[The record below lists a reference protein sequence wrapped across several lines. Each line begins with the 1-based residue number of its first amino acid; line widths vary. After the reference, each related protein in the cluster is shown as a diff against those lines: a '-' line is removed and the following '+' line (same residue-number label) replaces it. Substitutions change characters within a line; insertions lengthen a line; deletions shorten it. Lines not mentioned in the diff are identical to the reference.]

1 MNKNEL
7 IDKVFDEVLYYAVSL
22 AEEEMMKELENNL
35 DEKVEFSK
43 EHVANMQKIFKVYR
57 QKLFCKKIVDI
68 TKRVAIFFI
77 IISVVGAISIMSVE
91 AWRLKILN
99 FFIEVKDNHSD
110 IYLKEGMSDNNS
122 YKIADITFGYIPDGF
137 TVENTNNTK
146 NNLFVQFTNGNNLY
160 FSLNI
165 NDVDANLSIDT
176 ENADFKKIF
185 LNGVEALLSEKGTIK
200 ILVWHNDKYMF
211 TLIGNIETS
220 ELIKIAENIK
230 K

>member
-1 MNKNEL
+1 LNKNEL
-7 IDKVFDEVLYYAVSL
+7 IDKAFDEILYYAAPL
-22 AEEEMMKELENNL
+22 AEEEMMKELKNDL
-35 DEKVEFSK
+35 DEEVEFSK
-43 EHVANMQKIFKVYR
+43 EHVANMKKIFKVYR
-57 QKLFCKKIVDI
+57 QKLFYKKMVAV

-91 AWRLKILN
+91 AWRIKILN

-110 IYLKEGMSDNNS
+110 IHLREEMSDNNS
-122 YKIADITFGYIPDGF
+122 YKVADITFEYIPDGF

-146 NNLFVQFTNGNNLY
+146 NNLFIQFTNENNLY

-165 NDVDANLSIDT
+165 NDVDVNLSIDT
-176 ENADFKKIF
+176 ENANFKKIF
-185 LNGVEALLSEKGTIK
+185 LNRVEALLSEKDTIK

>member
-57 QKLFCKKIVDI
+57 QKLFYKKMVAV

-91 AWRLKILN
+91 AWRIKILN

-110 IYLKEGMSDNNS
+110 IHLREEMSDNNS
-122 YKIADITFGYIPDGF
+122 YKVADITFEYIPDGF

-146 NNLFVQFTNGNNLY
+146 NNLFIQFTNENNLY

-165 NDVDANLSIDT
+165 NDVDVNLSIDT
-176 ENADFKKIF
+176 ENADLKKIF
-185 LNGVEALLSEKGTIK
+185 LNRVEALLSEKDTIK

>member
-7 IDKVFDEVLYYAVSL
+7 IDKAFDEILYYAAPL
-22 AEEEMMKELENNL
+22 AEEEMMKELKNDL
-35 DEKVEFSK
+35 DEEVEFSK
-43 EHVANMQKIFKVYR
+43 EHVANMKKIFKVYR
-57 QKLFCKKIVDI
+57 QKLFYKKMVAV

-91 AWRLKILN
+91 AWRIKILN

-110 IYLKEGMSDNNS
+110 IHLREEMSDNNS
-122 YKIADITFGYIPDGF
+122 YKVADITFEYIPDGF

-146 NNLFVQFTNGNNLY
+146 NNLFIQFTNENNLY

-165 NDVDANLSIDT
+165 NDVDVNLSIDT
-176 ENADFKKIF
+176 ENANFKKIF
-185 LNGVEALLSEKGTIK
+185 LNRVEALLSEKDTIK